1 MMRNVRPP
9 FVAVMLMF
17 ALAAYVAGC
26 GNDAEETAAAQASD
40 EHEDGEAHAADE
52 VEVVTLDS
60 VALAMTDIE
69 IGTAEA
75 VETSRLPVTG
85 TITYDQNRV
94 SHIGPRTEGR
104 IVAMRADVGARVRQ
118 GQVMAVLE
126 SPEVG
131 ATRAELHEA
140 EAILGIQTEN
150 YEREKRLEAQ
160 GISSRKEL
168 LDAEADL
175 RRAEAAVVSAA
186 ERLRTLGARHIE
198 GVEGGEG
205 GQFTIV
211 APFSGV
217 VVEKHAT
224 LGEVAGPSDQ
234 LFTVADLS
242 SLWIE
247 LDIFERD
254 LRRVTTGQSVL
265 VRTAAYPGRAYSG
278 RIVYVADILDPERRT
293 VRARVEVE
301 NPDRSLK
308 PGMFATAEIEIGSG
322 ESVVVV
328 PRQAVQD
335 VEGRQVVWIPG
346 EAPGQY
352 LAQTVEVGPAME
364 DGRVRILAGL
374 DAGDRV
380 VVAGAFTLKA
390 ELSKGEFGG
399 HGH

>member
-1 MMRNVRPP
+1 M
-9 FVAVMLMF
+9 ALSAGF
-17 ALAAYVAGC
+17 ASGC
-26 GNDAEETAAAQASD
+26 GRDESETAAAEPADQ
-40 EHEDGEAHAADE
+40 HEEGEEHAAGE
-52 VEVVTLDS
+52 VEAVTLDS
-60 VALAMTDIE
+60 LAFSMADIVV
-69 IGTAEA
+69 GTADP
-75 VETSRLPVTG
+75 VESSRLPVTG

-104 IVAMRADVGARVRQ
+104 IVALRVDLGSPVRP
-118 GQVMAVLE
+118 GQVLAVLE

-131 ATRAELHEA
+131 ATRADLHEA
-140 EAILGIQTEN
+140 EAILRIQTEN

-168 LDAEADL
+168 LEAEAEL
-175 RRAEAAVVSAA
+175 RRAEAATVSAG
-186 ERLRTLGARHIE
+186 ERLRTLGA
-198 GVEGGEG
+198 GQGEGGE
-205 GQFTIV
+205 FTIT
-211 APFSGV
+211 APFAGV

-224 LGEVAGPSDQ
+224 LGEVAASSDQ

-242 SLWIE
+242 RLWIE

-254 LRRVTTGQSVL
+254 LRRVATGQPVL

-278 RIVYVADILDPERRT
+278 RIVYVADVLDPERRT

-308 PGMFATAEIEIGSG
+308 PGMFATAEIEVGRG
-322 ESVVVV
+322 EPVVVV
-328 PRQAVQD
+328 PREAVQE
-335 VEGRQVVWIPG
+335 VESRQVVWVPGDAPG
-346 EAPGQY
+346 EFRTQP
-352 LAQTVEVGPAME
+352 VEVGEALE

-374 DAGDRV
+374 AAGDRV
-380 VVAGAFTLKA
+380 VIAGAFTLKA